1 MAYSIDDIRS
11 QVNSQGLAKSNKY
24 YVTFYSPS
32 AAGTTAESGKLS
44 LYCSGISL
52 AGRTMTTDIVKEYGQ
67 ARQITYGHTYVEL
80 TTTFMCSEDLREKTF
95 FDKWMNK
102 IIQTPG
108 VVTNQ
113 TGAYDIAY
121 YDEYIGGID
130 VTLADDNLTPRYT
143 IRYFEAYP
151 KTVSPL
157 ELAYG
162 TNNTLLNLQITWNYT
177 YWENLQ
183 TTNTYAQQGFES
195 SGRQQEVYDFST
207 GAG

>member
-24 YVTFYSPS
+24 YVTFYAPS
-32 AAGTTAESGKLS
+32 AAGTTTESGKLS

-95 FDKWMNK
+95 FDKWMNL
-102 IIQTPG
+102 IMPTPDK
-108 VVTNQ
+108 VTSA
-113 TGAYDIAY
+113 GAYDIEY
-121 YDEYIGGID
+121 YDKYIGGID
-130 VTLADDNLTPRYT
+130 VMLADDNLDSRYR

-162 TNNTLLNLQITWNYT
+162 TNNTLLNLQVTWNYT
-177 YWENLQ
+177 YWEN
-183 TTNTYAQQGFES
+183 TTPTIVKEWTSLDEQ
-195 SGRQQEVYDFST
+195 
-207 GAG
+207 